1 MSTVGG
7 LLEELESAV
16 AAAAERV
23 GPAVVGLGR
32 GWGRGSGVVIAEGS
46 VLTNAHVLRGEEVAV
61 RRSDGEVAL
70 GRVAGADEALDV
82 AVIAVDTGAAPAVAW
97 DPDAVAGLR
106 AGRAVF
112 ALADPGGRGLRTTFG
127 LVTATGRSF
136 RGPRGRRIGGSIEHS
151 APLPRGSSGGPLVD
165 AEGRLL
171 GINSVRMEGGLLLA
185 LPADAALRTRVEALA
200 RGEAPARPRLGV
212 ALAPPR
218 AARRMRA
225 AVGLPE
231 REGLLVRG
239 VEPGSP
245 AERAGLERG
254 DLLVAAAGRPLH
266 GFDELLDALEAAAGT
281 LALTVVRGTE
291 EREVTAHFSL

>member
-1 MSTVGG
+1 MTGFI
-7 LLEELESAV
+7 EELESTIAGV
-16 AAAAERV
+16 AARV

-32 GWGRGSGVVIAEGS
+32 GWGRGSGVVIGEGR

-70 GRVAGADEALDV
+70 GRVAARDDTLDV
-82 AVIAVDTGAAPAVAW
+82 AVVAVDTGPAPAVAW
-97 DPDAVAGLR
+97 EPDAVGQLR
-106 AGRAVF
+106 TGQAVF

-165 AEGRLL
+165 ADGRLL

-185 LPADAALRTRVEALA
+185 LPADAALRGVAEALG
-200 RGEAPARPRLGV
+200 RGEAPARPQLGL